1 MIDLH
6 CHILPSIDDGAK
18 SLDETL
24 EMAKIAVSEGIHHMI
39 ATPHYIQY
47 SEYLNKQEIEKLVE
61 EVNSILRNEGIP
73 LTISSGHEVYMTPDL
88 PKLVEQQEVCTLHNG
103 QYILIEFPMND
114 IPLYAEDI
122 FYELKLMGLTPV
134 LAHPERYPM
143 VMDNPN
149 LLLKYLNLGVLCQAN
164 VGSIRGFFGDRVQRT
179 VMQLIEHDMIHF
191 IASDAHTP
199 RNRAPKMQK
208 ALEEITRIDAKKAQE
223 LFIENP
229 LKVYNNELI
238 EPRTPIEIQKRGFF
252 ASLFKN
258 KK

>member
-6 CHILPSIDDGAK
+6 CHILPGIDDGAK

-47 SEYLNKQEIEKLVE
+47 SEYLNKQGIEKLVE

-88 PKLVEQQEVCTLHNG
+88 PKLVEQQEVCTLHNS

-114 IPLYAEDI
+114 IPMYAEDI
-122 FYELKLMGLTPV
+122 FYELKLMGLTPI

-164 VGSIRGFFGDRVQRT
+164 VGSVRGFFGDRVQKT

-208 ALEEITRIDAKKAQE
+208 ALAEITRIDAKKARE
-223 LFIENP
+223 L
-229 LKVYNNELI
+229 
-238 EPRTPIEIQKRGFF
+238 
-252 ASLFKN
+252 
-258 KK
+258 